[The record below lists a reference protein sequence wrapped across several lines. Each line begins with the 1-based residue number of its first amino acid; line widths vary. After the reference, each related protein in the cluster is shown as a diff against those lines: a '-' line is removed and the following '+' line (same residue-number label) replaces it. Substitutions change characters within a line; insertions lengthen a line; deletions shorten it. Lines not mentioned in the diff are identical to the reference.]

1 MVVLITDAI
10 INAYLRC
17 PLKAHH
23 LISGRPPPVSE
34 HEGFAEQLDR
44 PHLARVRCALP
55 ASAVAL
61 PLVHDDLSTHPD
73 GIERIG
79 KTKRF
84 APVRIFPQAR
94 LSDVDRLTLGFDGL
108 VMKHLC
114 AKAPAYGVAI
124 VGPNARRTRLAL
136 ASLIRRAARAVESLR
151 LLASGPAPRLMLNR
165 NCATCGFRDA
175 CRERAIAVDDL
186 SLMAGLKK
194 AELVTAH
201 KKGIFTITQFAHTF
215 RPNRR
220 RKRLRHEWAL
230 QALSIRERG
239 THVLEPPEL
248 PQRASARPA
257 LFLDIEG
264 DVDAASYY
272 LIGVL
277 TVANGKATQKSFWAK
292 HCDEEEIIW
301 RRFLRGGL
309 GNQDTAISG
318 NSAPTD
324 RARCPGKQKDHE
336 QKTAPKS
343 LVDLQGQGG
352 LGRHSRREDVGRIG
366 QGA

>member
-1 MVVLITDAI
+1 VLITDAI

-61 PLVHDDLSTHPD
+61 PLVHNDLSTHPD

-151 LLASGPAPRLMLNR
+151 LLSSGPAPRLMLNR

-194 AELVTAH
+194 AELVAAH

-230 QALSIRERG
+230 QALLIRERG

-248 PQRASARPA
+248 PHEGFRAARALPRYRRRCRRGVVLPHRRAHRRKRKGDPKVVLGEALRRRGNYLAEVSQRWPRESGHSDKWK
-257 LFLDIEG
+257 LC
-264 DVDAASYY
+264 
-272 LIGVL
+272 
-277 TVANGKATQKSFWAK
+277 ANRSGSMPGKA
-292 HCDEEEIIW
+292 E
-301 RRFLRGGL
+301 G
-309 GNQDTAISG
+309 
-318 NSAPTD
+318 P
-324 RARCPGKQKDHE
+324 
-336 QKTAPKS
+336 
-343 LVDLQGQGG
+343 
-352 LGRHSRREDVGRIG
+352 
-366 QGA
+366 